1 MSDTREARLRLL
13 RSANVGPVTY
23 AQLLARFGT
32 AEAALDALPTLA
44 ARGGGRAPQLADAGK
59 VRREIAAVER
69 LGARYVFLDDPDY
82 PALLGQI
89 ESGRPLSQTYPYPVS
104 VWRIGNDLKFVAL
117 GGEVVVD
124 YALRIKADLDGPTWI
139 AGYAHDVMAY
149 IPSRRVL
156 TEGGYEGGGAMVYY
170 GLPCPWAPEVEE
182 VLMGQVVKLAKE
194 SGR

>member
-32 AEAALDALPTLA
+32 AEAALEALPTLA

-89 ESGRPLSQTYPYPVS
+89 ESAPPALIIRGRIELAARPV
-104 VWRIGNDLKFVAL
+104 V
-117 GGEVVVD
+117 
-124 YALRIKADLDGPTWI
+124 
-139 AGYAHDVMAY
+139 
-149 IPSRRVL
+149 
-156 TEGGYEGGGAMVYY
+156 AMVGARNASAAACRFARQIAF
-170 GLPCPWAPEVEE
+170 GLGEE
-182 VLMGQVVKLAKE
+182 NVTIASGLARGIDTAAHQGSLAGGTIGVIANGIDHCDE
-194 SGR
+194 AA